1 MAGRQALRGVRRAVT
16 LRVFSYGT
24 PSVRR
29 MNTTPAKTST
39 APAAEDDREERPT
52 TSDAADAVARDG
64 SPVAAEQ
71 HGRPG
76 ALTKSDAAG
85 TSGTLGTSDEFG
97 EFDDLDGEGL
107 DEDEDDASSRGVGA
121 GAGAVVSAAL
131 GLVGLVGGWSGK
143 VASERE
149 TLIGQIKTSGGGS
162 AAQQIS
168 EIYGDSWHTTALV
181 NGIFAILALLVGVF
195 VLVRPAFGAPSAQPQ
210 PSWIRSVALGGV
222 VLGAI
227 GLVIS
232 IAMFFDL
239 IVGLPSA
246 A

>member
-1 MAGRQALRGVRRAVT
+1 
-16 LRVFSYGT
+16 
-24 PSVRR
+24 
-29 MNTTPAKTST
+29 MNTSTAKTST
-39 APAAEDDREERPT
+39 APAAEDDREEQQPP
-52 TSDAADAVARDG
+52 TSDAADAVAQGGSPATGEKNVPSGPDALRKTDG
-64 SPVAAEQ
+64 SENAEN
-71 HGRPG
+71 
-76 ALTKSDAAG
+76 AEETDEFEDLEESLDEEDDDAA
-85 TSGTLGTSDEFG
+85 
-97 EFDDLDGEGL
+97 
-107 DEDEDDASSRGVGA
+107 SRGVGA

-131 GLVGLVGGWSGK
+131 GVVGLVGGWTGK

-162 AAQQIS
+162 TAQQIS

-181 NGIFAILALLVGVF
+181 NGIFAIVALLVGVY
-195 VLVRPAFGAPSAQPQ
+195 VLVRPAFGAPSAKPQ

-227 GLVIS
+227 GLVLS

-246 A
+246 